1 MKKLLLII
9 MIISLSL
16 VLFACKDK
24 KSNEPVIGN
33 ENTEIAQTDEEGKE
47 EYFSGTVEYENT
59 DFTDRTDFKVNK
71 DESLSNVEYD
81 RIFLLSRDMAQLDL
95 KFDNGKLGTLMVLT
109 AGEAYAEEGAT
120 SKSIMGVDVTYY
132 EAIDGIKHYSWVKNE
147 TGYEFVSEEEFSD
160 EELSKIIAG
169 YSIETGED

>member
-16 VLFACKDK
+16 VLFACKEK

-33 ENTEIAQTDEEGKE
+33 ENTGIAQADEEGKE

-71 DESLSNVEYD
+71 DDNMSNANYD
-81 RIFLLSRDMAQLDL
+81 RIFLLDRDTAQLDL
-95 KFDNGKLGTLMVLT
+95 KFDNGKIGTLMVQNT
-109 AGEAYAEEGAT
+109 SEPYAEEGAT
-120 SKSIMGVDVTYY
+120 SKNIMGVEVTYY
-132 EAIDGIKHYSWVKNE
+132 EAIDGIKHYSWKKNE
-147 TGYEFVSEEEFSD
+147 TCFEFVSDSEFSD
-160 EELSKIIAG
+160 EELSKIISG
-169 YSIETGED
+169 YSVEMGED